1 MIPQKNLG
9 YKPRFFKK
17 AGAQERG
24 GGGIGR
30 GYYPPP
36 SGSGKGGGGGYA
48 KCKLMMANAFPSW
61 QGYRKGDEKQERE
74 QETGKDMNQTNGEC
88 FPRFAR

>member
-30 GYYPPP
+30 GYSPP
-36 SGSGKGGGGGYA
+36 SGSGKGGGGVKPDDILG
-48 KCKLMMANAFPSW
+48 
-61 QGYRKGDEKQERE
+61 GG
-74 QETGKDMNQTNGEC
+74 
-88 FPRFAR
+88 